1 MQNFLFDLSCLF
13 IKIAPIKNA
22 PISNEKKIRITR
34 KQSIERKRKKRKK
47 NKKNK

>member
-1 MQNFLFDLSCLF
+1 MHQFQM
-13 IKIAPIKNA
+13 KK
-22 PISNEKKIRITR
+22 KKIRITR

>member
-1 MQNFLFDLSCLF
+1 MHQFQM
-13 IKIAPIKNA
+13 K
-22 PISNEKKIRITR
+22 KKIRITR